1 MEELKDIPRQQGG
14 QYGARYKKRRRRPD
28 IKAIAIFILL
38 ITVVILAA
46 NVIRLSNALKDDE
59 QYISAQSS
67 RVFEYYGEKDVIKLD
82 DPTYGDT
89 WLAALTDVPRHT
101 LDYDKVETKNGYKHY
116 YENGERLNTTG
127 IDVSYHQGDI
137 DWEAVRA
144 DGVDF
149 AMIRLGYRGY
159 ESGRLNLDERFHE
172 YAKGALDAGLEIGV
186 YFYSQAINAS
196 EAEEEARFVLNELSD
211 YKITYPVVFDW
222 EIVGDDTAR
231 TNSVSSEELNE
242 CASVFCNTIARGGY
256 IPMIYSVKRMALL
269 KYDLSRL
276 AGFDFWL
283 AEYRDEPEFP
293 YEFAM
298 WQYAS
303 DGKVSGIEG
312 EVDLNMSFVD
322 YSKVRR

>member
-1 MEELKDIPRQQGG
+1 MEEIKNLPPLPDDYDSP
-14 QYGARYKKRRRRPD
+14 KKKLHFD
-28 IKAIAIFILL
+28 LQSVSIAVLLIVIAILAAAVILL
-38 ITVVILAA
+38 IQ
-46 NVIRLSNALKDDE
+46 ALKADE
-59 QYISAQSS
+59 EYLSAESS

-101 LDYDKVETKNGYKHY
+101 LDYDNVKMENGFKHY

-137 DWEAVRA
+137 DWEAVKA

-159 ESGRLNLDERFHE
+159 ETGNINIDERFHE
-172 YAKGALDAGLEIGV
+172 YAQGALDAGLDIGV
-186 YFYSQAINAS
+186 YFYSQALTA
-196 EAEEEARFVLNELSD
+196 EEAREEARTVLAEIVNYE
-211 YKITYPVVFDW
+211 ITYPVVFDW
-222 EIVGDDTAR
+222 EIVGEESAR
-231 TNSVSSEELNE
+231 TNDISSEKLNE
-242 CASVFCNTIARGGY
+242 CAAVFCNTIARGGY

-269 KYDLSRL
+269 KYDLSEL

-283 AEYRDEPEFP
+283 AEYREEPEFP
-293 YEFAM
+293 YEFTM

-303 DGKVSGIEG
+303 DGKVNGIEG

>member
-1 MEELKDIPRQQGG
+1 MTLINDYEIASSSIAAGLCEYPDGCLEAMQQHFRCHVLKAGEIAEQLGNAKCMNIVLFG
-14 QYGARYKKRRRRPD
+14 SMA
-28 IKAIAIFILL
+28 KALGM
-38 ITVVILAA
+38 
-46 NVIRLSNALKDDE
+46 D
-59 QYISAQSS
+59 
-67 RVFEYYGEKDVIKLD
+67 
-82 DPTYGDT
+82 
-89 WLAALTDVPRHT
+89 
-101 LDYDKVETKNGYKHY
+101 
-116 YENGERLNTTG
+116 
-127 IDVSYHQGDI
+127 DI
-137 DWEAVRA
+137 DWEAVKA

-159 ESGRLNLDERFHE
+159 ESGQLNLDERFHE
-172 YAKGALDAGLEIGV
+172 YAQGAVDAGLEIGV

-303 DGKVSGIEG
+303 DGKVNGIEG

>member
-1 MEELKDIPRQQGG
+1 MEEIKNLPPLPDDYDSP
-14 QYGARYKKRRRRPD
+14 KKKLRID
-28 IKAIAIFILL
+28 IKNVSIAVLLIVIAILAAAVILL
-38 ITVVILAA
+38 IQ
-46 NVIRLSNALKDDE
+46 ALKADE
-59 QYISAQSS
+59 EYLSAESS

-101 LDYDKVETKNGYKHY
+101 LDYDNVKMENGFKHY
-116 YENGERLNTTG
+116 YENGERINTTG

-137 DWEAVRA
+137 DWEAVKA

-159 ESGRLNLDERFHE
+159 ETGKINIDERFHE
-172 YAKGALDAGLEIGV
+172 YAQGALDAGLDIGV
-186 YFYSQAINAS
+186 YFYSQALTA
-196 EAEEEARFVLNELSD
+196 EEAREEARTVLAEIED
-211 YKITYPVVFDW
+211 YEITYPVVFDW
-222 EIVGDDTAR
+222 EIVGEESAR
-231 TNSVSSEELNE
+231 TNDISSEKLNE
-242 CASVFCNTIARGGY
+242 CAAVFCNTIARGGY

-269 KYDLSRL
+269 KYDLSEL

-283 AEYRDEPEFP
+283 AEYREEPEFP
-293 YEFAM
+293 YEFTM

-303 DGKVSGIEG
+303 DGKVNGIEG